1 MNHWGRILERFIVNI
16 PYRRLVGRVF
26 FLSLLAVQLFGC
38 AASRKPLTGLVPGRN
53 VETLQSSVS
62 ISASAAGRSSAG
74 RGYLIYQA
82 PDLYHLAI
90 LSPFGQTI
98 LEAFGGN
105 DRFTCVVPSQQLA
118 YTGALS
124 DLPEASALKSIQL
137 LRWVMAPSPVP
148 LPAPPRYTMT
158 DAGTTFY
165 FDQTGLLEKK
175 VSASGNEVGYEG
187 YQAVEGIAFPET
199 ITIRDVSGA
208 EARIIF
214 DEPQLNAPV
223 EGGAL
228 HPDLT
233 GMTVLPLADFRA
245 M

>member
-1 MNHWGRILERFIVNI
+1 MNI
-16 PYRRLVGRVF
+16 PYRRTLGRI
-26 FLSLLAVQLFGC
+26 FLFSLLTVQLFGC
-38 AASRKPLTGLVPGRN
+38 AAAQKPLTGLIPGRS
-53 VETLQSSVS
+53 VETLQSAVS
-62 ISASAAGRSSAG
+62 ISASSAGRSSAG

-90 LSPFGQTI
+90 LSPFGQAI

-105 DRFTCVVPSQQLA
+105 DRFTCVVPSRQLA

-124 DLPEASALKSIQL
+124 ELPEASALKSIQL

-148 LPAPPRYTMT
+148 LPAPAGYTLT
-158 DAGTTFY
+158 DAGTTY
-165 FDQTGLLEKK
+165 HFDATGMLEKK
-175 VSASGNEVGYEG
+175 VSASGNEVRYEG

-208 EARIIF
+208 EARIVF

-223 EGGAL
+223 EAGAL
-228 HPDLT
+228 RPDLT
-233 GMTVLPLADFRA
+233 GMTVLPLTDFRA

>member
-1 MNHWGRILERFIVNI
+1 MNIVYRRTLGRIFL
-16 PYRRLVGRVF
+16 
-26 FLSLLAVQLFGC
+26 LSLLAVQLFGC
-38 AASRKPLTGLVPGRN
+38 ATARKPLTGLIPGRS

-62 ISASAAGRSSAG
+62 ISASSVGRSSAG

-105 DRFTCVVPSQQLA
+105 DRFTCVVPSRQLA

-124 DLPEASALKSIQL
+124 ELPEASALKSIQL
-137 LRWVMAPSPVP
+137 LRWVMAPAPVT
-148 LPAPPRYTMT
+148 LPAPPRYTMI
-158 DAGTTFY
+158 DAGTTYY
-165 FDQTGLLEKK
+165 FDQTGMLEKK
-175 VSASGNEVGYEG
+175 VTASGNEVHYEG

-199 ITIRDVSGA
+199 ITIRDASGA
-208 EARIIF
+208 EARIVF
-214 DEPQLNAPV
+214 DEPQLNAAV
-223 EGGAL
+223 EEGAL
-228 HPDLT
+228 RPDLT